1 MVKRYTRSN
10 LRTVDLLTKY
20 FDQRDERVMQALV
33 TAGAFV
39 ALADGRADAVERD
52 ELLSF
57 IDGQLL
63 IPTIA
68 RREIVEAFDNRV
80 RELKDQGSAKVIVET
95 FRSLAGRSPSSFV
108 VRAAER
114 VAAADGYLHPN
125 ELEAIGLLRL
135 IITNLPNK
143 ETPMSGRSRLC
154 RGVRDER

>member
-1 MVKRYTRSN
+1 VKRYTRSN
-10 LRTVDLLTKY
+10 LRTVDLVAEY
-20 FDQRDERVMQALV
+20 FDQRDEQVMQALV

-39 ALADGRADAVERD
+39 ALADGGVDVVERV

-68 RREIVEAFDNRV
+68 RREIIEAFDNRV
-80 RELKDQGSAKVIVET
+80 RELKDQGSAKVIVEA
-95 FRSLAGRSPSSFV
+95 FRPLAGRSPPSCV

-135 IITNLPNK
+135 IITSLPNK
-143 ETPMSGRSRLC
+143 TTPMSDRSRSC